1 MAIFGVFIGQALFPH
16 LVPAYSEN
24 DALKR
29 IAADGLSP
37 ADIDVRKMTEREVI
51 EWRNFIS
58 EATAASIEE
67 VGGAS
72 W

>member
-1 MAIFGVFIGQALFPH
+1 MSIFGIFIGQALFPH
-16 LVPAYSEN
+16 LVPAYSERE
-24 DALKR
+24 ALR
-29 IAADGLSP
+29 QIAADGLSP
-37 ADIDVRKMTEREVI
+37 ADIDIRKMSPREVE